1 MKLTFKYL
9 FFIINTGLLINL
21 SSTVFA
27 QENWPNRPITMVIPF
42 PPGGVADTVGRPVA
56 DALSRSLGQPVIVEN
71 RAGAGG
77 GIGMAAVAK
86 SKPDGYTILMAL
98 SSISIIPEADKI
110 LGKQPSQ
117 LQYLNDQL
125 PNFPFDRRAIQLVRQ
140 KLLTQHSELFFLND
154 L

>member
-1 MKLTFKYL
+1 MKLSFRYL
-9 FFIINTGLLINL
+9 FFISFVALLSNFNSPVL
-21 SSTVFA
+21 A

-71 RAGAGG
+71 RPGAGG

-98 SSISIIPEADKI
+98 SSISIM
-110 LGKQPSQ
+110 L
-117 LQYLNDQL
+117 
-125 PNFPFDRRAIQLVRQ
+125 
-140 KLLTQHSELFFLND
+140 
-154 L
+154 